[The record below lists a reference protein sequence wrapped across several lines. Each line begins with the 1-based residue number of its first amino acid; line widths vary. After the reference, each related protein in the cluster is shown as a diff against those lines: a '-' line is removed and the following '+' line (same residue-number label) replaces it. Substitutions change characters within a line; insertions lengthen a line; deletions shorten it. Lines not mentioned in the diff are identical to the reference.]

1 MASENPMEVEE
12 IDLVD
17 GISARL
23 ENLRC
28 FADALR
34 DDIDCEASGVTG
46 DGQLGVLRAQLDQIL
61 ELTEAL
67 SHRLLERQPRLD
79 PEIERQTQLVSRN

>member
-1 MASENPMEVEE
+1 M
-12 IDLVD
+12 
-17 GISARL
+17 
-23 ENLRC
+23 
-28 FADALR
+28 
-34 DDIDCEASGVTG
+34 TG